1 MALQNGHKVVA
12 TSRNPE
18 NLPKFKDAKDD
29 NYMAVAL
36 DVTNKDSIDKAFK
49 AALDKFKKIDIVC
62 NNAGFG
68 LSGVFESLSEKQ
80 IRMQMGRSQL
90 SSLDAIRLLMW

>member
-1 MALQNGHKVVA
+1 MALENGHKVVA
-12 TSRNPE
+12 TSRKPE
-18 NLPKFKDAKDD
+18 NLPKFKAATGD
-29 NYMAVAL
+29 NFLAVAL
-36 DVTNKDSIDKAFK
+36 DVTSKDSIDEAFK

-80 IRMQMGRSQL
+80 IRMQMGKPANLVRQ
-90 SSLDAIRLLMW
+90 